1 MSSIKEFIEEEI
13 KKRRQDYLSSPAYIL
28 EHYNLERQ
36 NIEAYNGRQL
46 LEMLQNADDASEM
59 ATEKRVL
66 IRLTDQEDT
75 VHKITFFQSYNKR
88 KTTRDFFL

>member
-75 VHKITFFQSYNKR
+75 VHKITFFQSY
-88 KTTRDFFL
+88 T